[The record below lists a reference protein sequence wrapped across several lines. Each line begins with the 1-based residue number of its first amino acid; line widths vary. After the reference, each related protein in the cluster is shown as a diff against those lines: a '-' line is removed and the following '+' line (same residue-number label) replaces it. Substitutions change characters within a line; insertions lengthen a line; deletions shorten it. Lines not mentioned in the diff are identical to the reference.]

1 MSARENEF
9 GSETE
14 HSTEREPDVASR
26 LAIGAIQLYQSTF
39 SRVLPAACRFYPSC
53 SEYTKIAI
61 ERHGLWRGSW
71 LGTKRIC
78 KCQPMHP
85 GGIDYVP

>member
-1 MSARENEF
+1 MIAPQDQIGLE
-9 GSETE
+9 
-14 HSTEREPDVASR
+14 ERPRAESDRDVTAD
-26 LAIGAIQLYQSTF
+26 LAIAAIRLYQNTF

-61 ERHGLWRGSW
+61 ERHGLIQGCW

-78 KCQPMHP
+78 KCHPMHP